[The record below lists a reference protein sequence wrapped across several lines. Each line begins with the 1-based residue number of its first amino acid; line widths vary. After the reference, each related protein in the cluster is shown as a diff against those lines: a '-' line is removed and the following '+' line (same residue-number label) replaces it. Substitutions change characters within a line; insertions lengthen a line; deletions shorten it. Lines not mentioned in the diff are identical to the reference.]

1 MRDKSQV
8 VLPIDLEINIEK
20 NDFVFTLAQITEK
33 LNYEKLFSEYV
44 RKWRKI
50 NPITLFEVILFAY
63 MERKFSSREIVKACH
78 TDIRFMW
85 LLNGEPAPSAATVKR
100 FLSEKL
106 TDVIEDLFYQFV
118 EKLHEMGEVK
128 YENLFVDGTK
138 IEANA
143 NRYTFVWKK
152 AVEKNLAK
160 LNNKIDK
167 AIQRICEYYS
177 FTEFSLE
184 GCLETLLLQ
193 AQFVEL
199 RFVYGAG
206 KRKTQLQKDIE
217 ELSGYMKKRD
227 EYEKHLGRMKDRN
240 SYSKTDIDATFM
252 RMKDDYMRNGQ
263 LKPGYNIQIGV
274 ESEYIVGFG
283 AFSNR
288 TDVQTLIPFLE
299 RIKNSCGKTYRN
311 IIADA
316 GYESRE
322 NYEYLEEHNQES
334 YIKPI
339 NYEINKKRKYKANP
353 YSIENMKYDE
363 NTDSYICANGDVL
376 NFAYEKEETTKYG
389 YKVKTKYY
397 RNKSCEGCPHAG
409 KCHKSKRGF
418 RELKVSPEFLRQR
431 KKSLENIVSKE
442 GTKLRVN
449 RSIQVEG
456 VFGILKQDFRFKRF
470 LMRGKRNIETQ
481 FFLLAFAFNV
491 EKLCNKQKY
500 SRFGQDLFHLKTG

>member
-8 VLPIDLEINIEK
+8 VLPIDLEINIKK

-50 NPITLFEVILFAY
+50 NPITLFEIILFAY

-85 LLNGEPAPSAATVKR
+85 LLNGEPAPSVATVKR

-106 TDVIEDLFYQFV
+106 TDVIEDLFYQ
-118 EKLHEMGEVK
+118 
-128 YENLFVDGTK
+128 
-138 IEANA
+138 
-143 NRYTFVWKK
+143 
-152 AVEKNLAK
+152 
-160 LNNKIDK
+160 
-167 AIQRICEYYS
+167 
-177 FTEFSLE
+177 
-184 GCLETLLLQ
+184 
-193 AQFVEL
+193 
-199 RFVYGAG
+199 
-206 KRKTQLQKDIE
+206 
-217 ELSGYMKKRD
+217 D
-227 EYEKHLGRMKDRN
+227 EYEKHFGRMKDRN

-299 RIKNSCGKTYRN
+299 RIKKSCGKTYKN

-322 NYEYLEEHNQES
+322 NYEYLAENDQES

-339 NYEINKKRKYKANP
+339 NYEISKTRKYKTNP
-353 YSIENMKYDE
+353 YCIEDMKYDE
-363 NTDSYICANGDVL
+363 DTDSYICANGDIL
-376 NFAYEKEETTKYG
+376 NFAYEKEETTEYG

-397 RNKSCEGCPHAG
+397 RNKSCEGCPYAG

-431 KKSLENIVSKE
+431 KKSLENIISKE

-456 VFGILKQDFRFKRF
+456 VFGILKQDFGFKRF

-491 EKLCNKQKY
+491 EKLCNKQKHG
-500 SRFGQDLFHLKTG
+500 RFGQDLFPLKTG